1 MKLLVLLL
9 SLLFEILKSEPPT
22 IIHPTVWFGKIIEY
36 LDRRLPPTLFFGG
49 ITLLITVF
57 SAYFLS
63 KIPEFFPF
71 PFKIMAQ
78 AYLLYSAISIRSMI
92 EHAKNC
98 IHRDRMLPEN
108 VQKIVSRDTSKL
120 SESQLCSAVIESVS
134 ENFVDGVLSPLF
146 YYALF
151 GLEGALIYRAVNTCD
166 AMLGYRTGKYER
178 FGKIP
183 ARIDDI
189 LNFVPSRLS
198 LLLYALFSRQSFIC
212 GIKKNPK
219 LNGNSIAAMA
229 GLLRVRLE
237 KPGKYV
243 IDCGREPNVRDV
255 IKSIRYFVILS
266 GISVVLLGF
275 LTALLEMLK
284 YLI

>member
-1 MKLLVLLL
+1 MKLLVLLV
-9 SLLFEILKSEPPT
+9 SLLLEILKSEPPT
-22 IIHPTVWFGKIIEY
+22 TIHPTVWFGKITGY
-36 LDRRLPPTLFFGG
+36 LDRKLPPTLFFGG
-49 ITLLITVF
+49 ITLMITVLF
-57 SAYFLS
+57 AYFLS
-63 KIPEFFPF
+63 KVPEFIPF

-78 AYLLYSAISIRSMI
+78 AYLLYSAISIRSMV

-98 IHRDRMLPEN
+98 IHHDRILPEN

-120 SESQLCSAVIESVS
+120 SEPQLCSAVIESVS

-166 AMLGYRTGKYER
+166 AMLGYRIGKYEK
-178 FGKIP
+178 FGKIS
-183 ARIDDI
+183 ARVDDA
-189 LNFVPSRLS
+189 LNYIPSRLS
-198 LLLYALFSRQSFIC
+198 LLLYALLSRRSFVC

-229 GLLRVRLE
+229 GLLRVKLE

-243 IDCGREPNVRDV
+243 IDCGREPSVRDV

-266 GISVVLLGF
+266 GISVVMTGLL
-275 LTALLEMLK
+275 AVLLEMLK
-284 YLI
+284 Y

>member
-1 MKLLVLLL
+1 MKLLILLL
-9 SLLFEILKSEPPT
+9 SLLFEILKSEPPVV
-22 IIHPTVWFGKIIEY
+22 IHPTVWFGKIVGY
-36 LDRRLPPTLFFGG
+36 LDKRLPPTLFFGG
-49 ITLLITVF
+49 ITLMITVLF
-57 SAYFLS
+57 AYFLS
-63 KIPEFFPF
+63 KIPEFLPF
-71 PFKIMAQ
+71 PFKILAQ
-78 AYLLYSAISIRSMI
+78 AYLLYSTISIRSMV

-98 IHRDRMLPEN
+98 IHNDRILPEN

-120 SESQLCSAVIESVS
+120 SDPQLCSAVIESVS

-178 FGKIP
+178 FGKIA
-183 ARIDDI
+183 ARVDDV
-189 LNFVPSRLS
+189 LNYIPSRLS
-198 LLLYALFSRQSFIC
+198 LLLYALLSRRAIVC
-212 GIKKNPK
+212 GIRKNPK

-243 IDCGREPNVRDV
+243 IDCGREPSVQDV
-255 IKSIRYFVILS
+255 IKSIRYFVIIS
-266 GISVVLLGF
+266 GISLILTGLLI
-275 LTALLEMLK
+275 ALLEMLK
-284 YLI
+284 Y